1 MITCFVDQRPV
12 KEVDEEEE
20 EELKEEAE
28 KYAFALWTVEET
40 SNNALQAMNAFE
52 VFHNICMQVVFKILL
67 HQELPFSVKQRF
79 LRRALLE
86 LVVNIFYQMKGGREE

>member
-12 KEVDEEEE
+12 QEVDEEEE

-40 SNNALQAMNAFE
+40 SNNALQAINAFE
-52 VFHNICMQVVFKILL
+52 VFPNIY
-67 HQELPFSVKQRF
+67 VKWCSRF
-79 LRRALLE
+79 CFTRNFLSP
-86 LVVNIFYQMKGGREE
+86 